1 MCGHLFLVIH
11 AVHNICKSL
20 PDDEMQAHG
29 ERIYVNVDPNDKA
42 AFRALGGRYGHGLA
56 AFHDLSNNGKFYT
69 CATHETDPDP
79 TQQDCCLYHDR
90 EYTLFYTQA
99 QAQNL
104 KAQDKSF
111 FWRSW
116 YWSCA
121 PVRDDLEEETDIR
134 DHLACVHRNSAFAHY
149 TLDVPTYLNLRQQA
163 REIAASFS
171 YENPNPGLH
180 EAKVQTNFMDGI

>member
-1 MCGHLFLVIH
+1 MHNSVIL
-11 AVHNICKSL
+11 SL
-20 PDDEMQAHG
+20 DDEMQAHG

-79 TQQDCCLYHDR
+79 TQHDCCLYHDR

-149 TLDVPTYLNLRQQA
+149 TLDMPTYLNLRQQV

-180 EAKVQTNFMDGI
+180 EAKVKTNFMDRI